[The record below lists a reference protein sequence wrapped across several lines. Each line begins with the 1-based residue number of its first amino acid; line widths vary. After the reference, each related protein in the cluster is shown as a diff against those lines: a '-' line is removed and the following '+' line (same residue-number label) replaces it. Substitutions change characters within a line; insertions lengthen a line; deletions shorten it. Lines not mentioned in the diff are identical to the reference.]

1 MKLLAFRLT
10 QLKFSFRT
18 CSLFQVFTD
27 LFCRV
32 ALFQVDLT
40 YGNILNIG
48 EDS

>member
-27 LFCRV
+27 LFFRV